1 MELPHTLIQR
11 ALSIWKHLCPFRRL
25 TLKHRATI
33 PLSSTSMKL
42 YIVDK
47 GFVRLTS
54 IQSDGTQ
61 ITRIILG
68 KGGVFGELPFAPNL
82 FRVDEEALA
91 NGPTCVLEFD
101 LMSTEEAL
109 RDDKVAQRLLV
120 ELLGAQLQML
130 SRRLQWQQ
138 TNPIEKRIALVLFDP
153 LCFGGR
159 PCPHGP
165 GYALD
170 IRMTHEELAEIVGAA
185 RPTVSAI
192 LSEFHQEQLI
202 SSTRTFICVRNLE
215 RLKHRL
221 SLLTS

>member
-1 MELPHTLIQR
+1 MDLPQALAQR
-11 ALSIWKHLCPFRRL
+11 TLSIWKQLCPFRRH
-25 TLKHRATI
+25 TLKHGAEI
-33 PLSSTSMKL
+33 HLSSTNMKF

-54 IQSDGTQ
+54 IQLDGKRV
-61 ITRIILG
+61 TRMILG
-68 KGGVFGELPFAPNL
+68 KGGMFGQLPFVPSL
-82 FRVDEEALA
+82 FRTDEDALA

-101 LMSTEEAL
+101 FVSMEEAL
-109 RDDKVAQRLLV
+109 GDNTAAQRLLV

-138 TNPIEKRIALVLFDP
+138 TNPLDKRIALVLYDL

-165 GYALD
+165 GYAVD
-170 IRMTHEELAEIVGAA
+170 IRVTHEELAEIIGAA

-192 LSEFHQEQLI
+192 LSVFHQEQLI
-202 SSTRTFICVRNLE
+202 SSTRAFICVRNLE

-221 SLLTS
+221 AY